1 MIEIGAFGAFRLR
14 GEVPTDRDRT
24 KLCIYILN
32 AVRFQERR
40 MVQVPGLVKLR
51 SALTRE
57 GVGGACDVM
66 DD

>member
-1 MIEIGAFGAFRLR
+1 MPSAHPLT
-14 GEVPTDRDRT
+14 GEGPTDRDRT
-24 KLCIYILN
+24 KLVHIYMK
-32 AVRFQERR
+32 AVRLQERR

-51 SALTRE
+51 SALTRQ